1 MGAERV
7 GNKCPPYAYLFSCV
21 SAILGAARSKGDDA
35 RETETFFI
43 GIRTWKKQRPLQNP
57 HLWPISSPC
66 ASLSARSA
74 MLLRFYKGLR
84 QPESRAER
92 FQAAFVSD
100 GYFCGWFSSHCHCC
114 FRVAPTARCFS
125 SAVASPDVIFWK
137 SRLTAGACRLPL
149 MRMGSGVRSPA
160 P

>member
-1 MGAERV
+1 MIRRWLALTYHLYALRLAALSHFYFNPLYLRV
-7 GNKCPPYAYLFSCV
+7 LRCYCLELYSN
-21 SAILGAARSKGDDA
+21 
-35 RETETFFI
+35 
-43 GIRTWKKQRPLQNP
+43 
-57 HLWPISSPC
+57 
-66 ASLSARSA
+66 
-74 MLLRFYKGLR
+74 LRFYKGIR